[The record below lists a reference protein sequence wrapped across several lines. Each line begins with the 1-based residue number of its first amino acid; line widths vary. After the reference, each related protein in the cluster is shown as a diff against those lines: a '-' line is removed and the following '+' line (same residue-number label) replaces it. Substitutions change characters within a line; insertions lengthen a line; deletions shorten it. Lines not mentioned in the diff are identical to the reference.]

1 MGPLAGLKVVE
12 LAGIGPG
19 PFCAMLLADMG
30 AEVLRIDR
38 KDGGGRPI
46 KLDHSKDVLN
56 RGRLSVAMDL
66 KNPAAV
72 ATVLDLC
79 AGADAL
85 IEGFR
90 PGVMERMGLGPAECL
105 KRNPKLVYGR
115 MTGWGQDGPLATT
128 AGHDIN
134 YIAISGVLHMFGR
147 AGERPVPPANLV
159 GDMGG
164 GGLLLA
170 FGIVCAVLE
179 ARRSGWG
186 QVVDAAMVEGASLLA
201 SSIHGLAAMG
211 YWDPARWG
219 VNLTDT
225 GAHFYEVY
233 ETKDGRHVAVGAIE
247 SQFYALLLKG
257 LGLESADL
265 PPQMDPKSWPAM
277 KRRFADIFRTK
288 TRAEWEQVFAGT
300 DACVSPVLSPTE
312 ATANDHMRARG
323 AFTQSGAVTQPA
335 PAPRF
340 SRTPGEIGRP
350 PPLPGEHTT
359 AALAHW
365 GLSAARIQ
373 ELREAGAIA

>member
-1 MGPLAGLKVVE
+1 MGPLSGLKVVE

-30 AEVLRIDR
+30 ADVLRIDR

-72 ATVLDLC
+72 AAVLDLC
-79 AGADAL
+79 ARADAL

-90 PGVMERMGLGPAECL
+90 PGVMERMGLGPTECL
-105 KRNPKLVYGR
+105 NRNPKLVYGR
-115 MTGWGQDGPLATT
+115 MTGWGQDGPLAAT

-134 YIAISGVLHMFGR
+134 YIAIAGALHTFGR
-147 AGERPVPPANLV
+147 AGERPVPPVNLV

-170 FGIVCAVLE
+170 FGIVCALLE
-179 ARRSGWG
+179 ARCSGQG
-186 QVVDAAMVEGASLLA
+186 QIVDAAMVEGASLLA
-201 SSIHGLAAMG
+201 TSIYGLTAMG
-211 YWDPARWG
+211 HWNPAQWG
-219 VNLTDT
+219 VNITDT

-233 ETKDGRHVAVGAIE
+233 ETKDGKHVAVGAIE

-257 LGLESADL
+257 MGLDGVEL
-265 PPQMDPKSWPAM
+265 PPQMDAASWPAM
-277 KRRFADIFRTK
+277 KCRFAEIFRTR
-288 TRAEWEQVFAGT
+288 TRAEWETVFTGT

-312 ATANDHMRARG
+312 AMTNDHMKARG
-323 AFTQSGAVTQPA
+323 AFTHSGAVPQPA

-340 SRTPGEIGRP
+340 SRTPGGIRRP

-359 AALAHW
+359 EALAAW
-365 GLSAARIQ
+365 GLDDARIRN
-373 ELREAGAIA
+373 LSEARAIA

>member
-186 QVVDAAMVEGASLLA
+186 QVVDAAMVEGA
-201 SSIHGLAAMG
+201 
-211 YWDPARWG
+211 
-219 VNLTDT
+219 
-225 GAHFYEVY
+225 
-233 ETKDGRHVAVGAIE
+233 
-247 SQFYALLLKG
+247 
-257 LGLESADL
+257 
-265 PPQMDPKSWPAM
+265 
-277 KRRFADIFRTK
+277 
-288 TRAEWEQVFAGT
+288 
-300 DACVSPVLSPTE
+300 
-312 ATANDHMRARG
+312 
-323 AFTQSGAVTQPA
+323 
-335 PAPRF
+335 
-340 SRTPGEIGRP
+340 
-350 PPLPGEHTT
+350 
-359 AALAHW
+359 
-365 GLSAARIQ
+365 
-373 ELREAGAIA
+373 

>member
-66 KNPAAV
+66 KNAAAV

-90 PGVMERMGLGPAECL
+90 PGVMERMGLGPKECL
-105 KRNPKLVYGR
+105 AHNPKLVYGR

-134 YIAISGVLHMFGR
+134 YIAIAGVLHTFGR
-147 AGERPVPPANLV
+147 AGERPVPPTNLV

-179 ARRSGWG
+179 ARRSGRG

-201 SSIHGLAAMG
+201 SSIYGLAAMG
-211 YWDPARWG
+211 FWDPARRG

-257 LGLESADL
+257 LGLEGADL
-265 PPQMDPKSWPAM
+265 PPQMNAQSWPEM
-277 KRRFADIFRTK
+277 KRRFADIFRTR
-288 TRAEWEQVFAGT
+288 TRAEWEQIFAGT

-312 ATANDHMRARG
+312 AMANDHMHARG
-323 AFTQSGAVTQPA
+323 AFTQSGGVAQPA

-340 SRTPGEIGRP
+340 SRTPGEIRRP

-359 AALAHW
+359 AALAAW
-365 GLSAARIQ
+365 GVDAARIR